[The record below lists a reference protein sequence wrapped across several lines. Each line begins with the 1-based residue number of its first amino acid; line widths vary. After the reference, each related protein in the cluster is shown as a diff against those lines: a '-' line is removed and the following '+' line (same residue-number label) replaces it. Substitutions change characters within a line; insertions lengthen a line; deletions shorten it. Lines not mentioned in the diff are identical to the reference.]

1 MRASVVVQ
9 DSGRLIPPVAWS
21 DRHNDLAAAG
31 RPREPPPGVSVT
43 TVPLRSPRDA
53 PGKQDGM
60 HLHRECAY
68 RGELDMP

>member
-1 MRASVVVQ
+1 MRALGCRSGFGAI
-9 DSGRLIPPVAWS
+9 DPAGRLERS
-21 DRHNDLAAAG
+21 HNDLAAAG